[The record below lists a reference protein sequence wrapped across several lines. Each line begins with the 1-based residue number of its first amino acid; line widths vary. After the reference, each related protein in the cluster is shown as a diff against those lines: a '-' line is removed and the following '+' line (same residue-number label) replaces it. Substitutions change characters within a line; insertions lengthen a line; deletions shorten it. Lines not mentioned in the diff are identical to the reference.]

1 MTVISYTLEK
11 CQKCMKCLR
20 ACPTGAISLQDS
32 RVKIDSEKCTNCA
45 TCMEACV
52 SQGLQAKG
60 STLADLENYDYKIA
74 LVSTA
79 IFGEC
84 STLAQAESLMMAIK
98 KLGFDEVINL
108 SSYDGAMYEE
118 MVRYV
123 GVNRQQTTLIASFC
137 PAVNR
142 LIEVRYPILLSN
154 IVPFDY
160 IAEVAARDIK
170 EKRKDLA
177 KNTGIFLLC
186 ECVAKLTLAKYPY
199 GNEFSSIDHAMI
211 LADLFPQISRNMNNE
226 RLATT
231 INDKGLCNVTSCLYE
246 RDFGDK
252 KVVVADGLSKVITA
266 LELAEFDRLKDCDL
280 LFLSGCINGCV
291 GGNLLW
297 GNPFRSA
304 NNIKHLIKEANESVA
319 NINNNDLYGVTV
331 ASTFNEKR
339 SLQERLATFI
349 KINEYVEKL
358 PGYDCGACGFHS
370 CRAMAEE
377 ILAKRATFD
386 DCRILKGNGVKN
398 ES

>member
-1 MTVISYTLEK
+1 MTVISYTLDK
-11 CQKCMKCLR
+11 CQKCMKCLH
-20 ACPTGAISLQDS
+20 ACPTGAISLQDY
-32 RVKIDSEKCTNCA
+32 RVKIDNEKCTNCA
-45 TCMEACV
+45 TCMESCV

-60 STLADLENYDYKIA
+60 STLADLENYEYNIA

-84 STLAQAESLMMAIK
+84 SSLNQAESLMLAIK

-123 GVNRQQTTLIASFC
+123 GVNHQQTTLIASFC
-137 PAVNR
+137 PTVNR

-160 IAEVAARDIK
+160 ICEVAARDIR
-170 EKRKDLA
+170 EKRTELP
-177 KNTGIFLLC
+177 KNTGIFLLS

-199 GNEFSSIDHAMI
+199 GNKYSSIDHAMI
-211 LADLFPQISRNMNNE
+211 LADLFPQISRNLSTE
-226 RLATT
+226 GLPTT
-231 INDKGLCNVTSCLYE
+231 INDKGLCNVTGGLYE
-246 RDFGDK
+246 RDFNDK
-252 KVVVADGLSKVITA
+252 KVVIADGMAKVITA

-280 LFLSGCINGCV
+280 LFLSGCINGCI

-297 GNPFRSA
+297 GNPYSSA
-304 NNIKHLIKEANESVA
+304 NNIKLLIKEANETVA
-319 NINNNDLYGVTV
+319 NINNNDLYGVTI

-377 ILAKRATFD
+377 ILAKRATFN
-386 DCRILKGNGVKN
+386 DCRILRGDGIKHEN
-398 ES
+398 